1 MTLGVIG
8 GGQMI
13 VRLRI
18 FSHRITLSQ
27 ISLSSN
33 LESVCLFVLVPLYEY
48 TTEGTKTEVNQKS
61 KYQVCFILHMIVR
74 MIVENNFDL
83 DQPQRGLGG
92 ACRRLP
98 RLDNRPRH
106 LHPHRPLLPA
116 QVLSYH
122 LMQSF

>member
-1 MTLGVIG
+1 
-8 GGQMI
+8 
-13 VRLRI
+13 
-18 FSHRITLSQ
+18 
-27 ISLSSN
+27 
-33 LESVCLFVLVPLYEY
+33 
-48 TTEGTKTEVNQKS
+48 
-61 KYQVCFILHMIVR
+61 MIVR

>member
-106 LHPHRPLLPA
+106 LHPHCPLLPA
-116 QVLSYH
+116 QVPFHH
-122 LMQSF
+122 LMQFY